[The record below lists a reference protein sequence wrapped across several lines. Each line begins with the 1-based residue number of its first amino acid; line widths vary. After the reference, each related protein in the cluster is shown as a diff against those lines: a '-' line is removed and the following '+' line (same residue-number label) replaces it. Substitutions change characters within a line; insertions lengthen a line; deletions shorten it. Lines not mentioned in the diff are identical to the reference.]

1 MISLR
6 QMKKNGKD
14 MEATT
19 SPVDVKKIQSILRE
33 HRMEISMSLKV
44 CAHCSLCADSC
55 FLYRCRQQKP
65 EYMPSHKFL
74 NSLGVIHRK
83 KGRVTRQ
90 ELESM
95 AGIVWERC
103 VLCTRCYCPLGI
115 NIPHLISLTRCICR
129 SQGIFHEYNGGT
141 GLHSPACGG

>member
-1 MISLR
+1 MIR
-6 QMKKNGKD
+6 TKQMETKGKD
-14 MEATT
+14 MEAD

-33 HRMEISMSLKV
+33 HRMEIAMALKV

-55 FLYRCRQQKP
+55 FLYRCRQRKP

-74 NSLGVIHRK
+74 NSLGVIHRR
-83 KGRVTRQ
+83 KGRVSRR

-103 VLCTRCYCPLGI
+103 ALCTRCYCPLGI
-115 NIPHLISLTRCICR
+115 KIPHLIALARRICR

-141 GLHSPACGG
+141 GLHSPASGG